1 MHGCTELSSTLHPCA
16 FAMAPHNITDPI
28 GANANA
34 PITRS
39 ASKYQIHGNRLSGV
53 AFIIGILNQSSKST
67 SLAWVMPVLVTLLD
81 DPVFLSP
88 VPQRGELSRPRFVR
102 CLKMRP
108 MDCNNNAQICLN
120 RWPPKLRLTTFLI
133 STKFFP

>member
-1 MHGCTELSSTLHPCA
+1 MAVNNARMYRTSSTLHPYA

-39 ASKYQIHGNRLSGV
+39 ASKYQIHGNRLCGV

-67 SLAWVMPVLVTLLD
+67 SLAWVMPVLATLLD
-81 DPVFLSP
+81 DPVFLGP

-102 CLKMRP
+102 CLKMRL
-108 MDCNNNAQICLN
+108 MVRQNL
-120 RWPPKLRLTTFLI
+120 PKRHSI
-133 STKFFP
+133 SARASWIGSAFQ